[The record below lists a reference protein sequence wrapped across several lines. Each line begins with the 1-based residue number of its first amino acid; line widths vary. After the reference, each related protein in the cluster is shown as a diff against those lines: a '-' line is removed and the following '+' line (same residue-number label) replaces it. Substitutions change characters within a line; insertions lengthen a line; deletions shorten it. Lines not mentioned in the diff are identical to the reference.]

1 LGGHYVFD
9 RNGSGHKIYVPAGSV
24 DAYKSAS
31 RWSEYASAIVGYDF
45 ENGVV
50 VE

>member
-1 LGGHYVFD
+1 LGLNVFGD
-9 RNGSGHKIYVPAGSV
+9 NDSGRKIYVPAGSAK
-24 DAYKSAS
+24 AYKSATK
-31 RWSEYASAIVGYDF
+31 WSEYKSAIVGYDF

>member
-1 LGGHYVFD
+1 ME
-9 RNGSGHKIYVPAGSV
+9 SV
-24 DAYKSAS
+24 DAYKNAN
-31 RWSEYASAIVGYDF
+31 RWNNNADQVVGYDF